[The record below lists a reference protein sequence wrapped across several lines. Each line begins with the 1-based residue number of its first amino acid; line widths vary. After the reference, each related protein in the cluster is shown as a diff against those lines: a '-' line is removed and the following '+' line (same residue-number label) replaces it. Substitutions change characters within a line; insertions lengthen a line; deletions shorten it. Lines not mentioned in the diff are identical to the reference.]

1 MGDDNGRLDDDD
13 DDDNSKNGSTLKKV
27 SKFFNSLTGH
37 KSKAD
42 IQKMENQFKN
52 YREEEKIYE
61 KMIKRQKEKYFV
73 DNTDYETKEGE
84 VVLYEGIFKESTH
97 DVLFVDI
104 PEDIDIAKKW
114 SLNIGSLQKRWFNVA
129 NGKYNYTIVAQGGA
143 NIGIFAD
150 WSNYRKHIETLFDA
164 SGANFKNYV
173 EYALNNEKKDASN
186 NLTTHYGYFMSLHNK
201 DHKVAE
207 KKVGKYIIWRL
218 ETVSKGIKG
227 KVNNLIES
235 QDLDTCYVATPLH
248 YSADSTQLFR
258 NYQEKQQ
265 KPMFVTI
272 ESLTNCLILDRHNA
286 ALYGGVKRSKRSK
299 NKKISK
305 NKRRTKRNKTQRR
318 K

>member
-1 MGDDNGRLDDDD
+1 MSDDDTVYDDN
-13 DDDNSKNGSTLKKV
+13 NSKNFGNPFKKGYKFLKR
-27 SKFFNSLTGH
+27 LGY
-37 KSKAD
+37 KSKEERKE
-42 IQKMENQFKN
+42 IENQIKN

-61 KMIKRQKEKYFV
+61 KMINRQKEKFFV
-73 DNTDYETKEGE
+73 DNNDYETKEGE
-84 VVLYEGIFKESTH
+84 VVLYEGIIKSSIH

-104 PEDIDIAKKW
+104 PDDIDIAKKW

-129 NGKYNYTIVAQGGA
+129 NDKYNYTIVQQLGA
-143 NIGIFAD
+143 NIGFFAD

-186 NLTTHYGYFMSLHNK
+186 NLMTHYGYFMSLH
-201 DHKVAE
+201 VVE
-207 KKVGKYIIWRL
+207 KKKRYIIWRL
-218 ETVSKGIKG
+218 ETVSKGIPG
-227 KVNNLIES
+227 KIYTKTGS

-248 YSADSTQLFR
+248 YVFEDTSLPFKKYS
-258 NYQEKQQ
+258 EIKQ

-318 K
+318 R